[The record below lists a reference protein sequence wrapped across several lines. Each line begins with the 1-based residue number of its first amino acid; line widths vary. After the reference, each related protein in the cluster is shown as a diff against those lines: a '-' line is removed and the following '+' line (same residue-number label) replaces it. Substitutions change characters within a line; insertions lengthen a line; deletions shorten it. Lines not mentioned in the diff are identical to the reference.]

1 METSRRKID
10 MLTGTLWDK
19 IFMFAL
25 PLAATGILQQL
36 FNAADV
42 AVVGRFAGAAAMA
55 AVGSNSSIVGLIVNL
70 FVGMALG
77 TNVVIARAVGMRDRS
92 TIEKAVH
99 SSVLFAVVGGAC
111 AAVLGE
117 IFAAPILTLINV
129 PEEVMPMAALYLR
142 IYLAGLPIILLY
154 NYESAIFRAVG
165 DTKTPLVVLA
175 VSGVIN
181 VVLNLFFVV
190 VLKMTVDGVAL
201 ATLISN
207 LISASLLFRKLTRS
221 ELDVKLTVK
230 KLRIDK
236 RVFVHIMKIGVPAG
250 VQSAVFSFANI
261 IIQSAINSLGT
272 VIMAASSAAFNI
284 EVFAYQVMNSF
295 SQACTT
301 FVGQNNG
308 AGNLAR
314 CKKTLGLC
322 LVEGA
327 VCLGICVLIILTFGK
342 QILSVFNTDAA
353 VIENGYTRLVIMFST
368 YIFSMLYENTGGY
381 LRGFGISLAPAV
393 LTVLGVCGVRIF
405 WVYAI
410 FPSNPTFNTIMTAY
424 PISLAFTAF
433 LMLIA
438 MLLIRPARA
447 KARERNISI

>member
-1 METSRRKID
+1 METSRKKID
-10 MLTGTLWDK
+10 MLTGSLWDK

-77 TNVVIARAVGMRDRS
+77 TNVVIARAIGMRDRN

-99 SSVLFAVVGGAC
+99 SSVLFAVAGGAC

-117 IFAAPILTLINV
+117 IFVAPILTLINV

-142 IYLAGLPIILLY
+142 IYLAGLPIMLLY

-181 VVLNLFFVV
+181 VALNLFFVI

-221 ELDVKLTVK
+221 ELDIRLTIK

-236 RVFVHIMKIGVPAG
+236 RVFAHIMKIGVPAG

-308 AGNLAR
+308 AGKLAR

-322 LVEGA
+322 MAEGA
-327 VCLGICVLIILTFGK
+327 VCLGISVLIILTFGK
-342 QILSVFNTDAA
+342 QILSIFNTDAA
-353 VIENGYTRLVIMFST
+353 VIENGYTRLMIMFSAYT
-368 YIFSMLYENTGGY
+368 FSMFYENIGGY
-381 LRGFGISLAPAV
+381 LRGFGISLAPAI
-393 LTVLGVCGVRIF
+393 LTILGVCGVRIF
-405 WVYAI
+405 WVYAV
-410 FPSNPTFNTIMTAY
+410 FPSNRSFNTIMTAY
-424 PISLAFTAF
+424 PISLALTAF

-438 MLLIRPARA
+438 MLFIRPARA
-447 KARERNISI
+447 KARERNISS

>member
-1 METSRRKID
+1 METSRKKID
-10 MLTGTLWDK
+10 MLTGSLWDK

-77 TNVVIARAVGMRDRS
+77 TNVVIARAIGMRDRN

-117 IFAAPILTLINV
+117 IFVAPILTLINV

-142 IYLAGLPIILLY
+142 IYLAGLPIMLLY

-181 VVLNLFFVV
+181 VALNLFFVI

-221 ELDVKLTVK
+221 ELDIRLTVK
-230 KLRIDK
+230 KLQIDK
-236 RVFVHIMKIGVPAG
+236 RVFAHIMKIGVPAG

-322 LVEGA
+322 MAEGA
-327 VCLGICVLIILTFGK
+327 VCLGISVLIILTFGK
-342 QILSVFNTDAA
+342 QILSIFNTDAA
-353 VIENGYTRLVIMFST
+353 VIENGYTRLVIMFSAYT
-368 YIFSMLYENTGGY
+368 FSMFYENIGGY
-381 LRGFGISLAPAV
+381 LRGFGISLAPAI
-393 LTVLGVCGVRIF
+393 LTILGVCGVRIF
-405 WVYAI
+405 WVYAV
-410 FPSNPTFNTIMTAY
+410 FPSNPSFNTIMTAY
-424 PISLAFTAF
+424 PISLALTAF
-433 LMLIA
+433 LMLMA
-438 MLLIRPARA
+438 MLFIRPARA
-447 KARERNISI
+447 KARERKISS